1 MKPIKRLKI
10 WLNNGVN
17 SKIKMRCKEE
27 KKTVQSIVKLIVNL
41 LFFFASS
48 THLFSQR
55 GDCAEIK
62 NQSAIKLCNEA
73 LAKPSNKYREAIAL
87 LNQAIILQK
96 DYVDAYYAIGEI
108 SYSQAVKTAFN
119 SNDIGK
125 IDNLYDK
132 AEDNFLK
139 VIELCPSFNY
149 YSAFYYLGE
158 FYYTTREF
166 EKANGFFEIFLEH
179 NNENSEHFNSA
190 LKMVKNIEYYLELLK
205 NPVPFNPSPL
215 KDVCT
220 DNDEYL
226 PLISPD
232 EELLFYSRRYKVNPN
247 TAFEKYVEE
256 LVFSSRNWDDSSTF
270 KFVRGI
276 PMGEPFNDGRNQ
288 GGATITIDNN
298 HLFITIC
305 EYERANYTSFKNCDI
320 FTSDNIK
327 GIWSPLRRLGKEING
342 INSFEGNA
350 KYNDADGKV
359 LFFASAREGGYGGI
373 DIYKSEKQKTDFGVR
388 LRI

>member
-1 MKPIKRLKI
+1 MTMRDKKRNRTTTLIIK
-10 WLNNGVN
+10 
-17 SKIKMRCKEE
+17 
-27 KKTVQSIVKLIVNL
+27 L
-41 LFFFASS
+41 LVYFGFLFVSS
-48 THLFSQR
+48 VSTLAQR
-55 GDCAEIK
+55 GDCEEVK
-62 NQSAIKLCNEA
+62 NQTAIKLYKDA
-73 LAKPSNKYREAIAL
+73 IAKPAHKYRDALSL
-87 LNQAIILQK
+87 LNEAIILQK
-96 DYVDAYYAIGEI
+96 NYVDAYYASGEI
-108 SYSQAVKTAFN
+108 SYFQAGKTAFN

-125 IDNLYDK
+125 IDNLYSK
-132 AEDNFLK
+132 AEENFLK

-149 YSAFYYLGE
+149 YEAFYYLGE

-166 EKANGFFEIFLEH
+166 EKANGFLEIFLEH
-179 NNENSEHFNSA
+179 NNENSEHFKSA
-190 LKMVKNIEYYLELLK
+190 LKMTKNIEYYLELLN
-205 NPVPFNPSPL
+205 NPVPFNPAPL

-220 DNDEYL
+220 DDDEYL

-276 PMGEPFNDGRNQ
+276 PLDEPFNDGRNQ

-305 EYERANYTSFKNCDI
+305 EYERTNYTSFKNCDI

-342 INSFEGNA
+342 KKYFRRNAEHYFRWKGSFFCKRQG
-350 KYNDADGKV
+350 
-359 LFFASAREGGYGGI
+359 RR
-373 DIYKSEKQKTDFGVR
+373 VR
-388 LRI
+388 RNRHL